1 MCVCVCVCVCVCAC
15 VLRAQVE
22 LNVRKRELD
31 SQMRHL
37 TDQTGLG
44 AKDYD
49 LLKRQLRK
57 KRINCESAKQLLPG
71 LETQLADHEM
81 HLRLVQD
88 DRSQRNKQNSKLRA
102 EVGRPDLT

>member
-1 MCVCVCVCVCVCAC
+1 MY
-15 VLRAQVE
+15 VLRAQMA
-22 LNVRKRELD
+22 LNLRKRELD

-37 TDQTGLG
+37 NDQTGLG
-44 AKDYD
+44 EKDYD

-88 DRSQRNKQNSKLRA
+88 DRSQRNKQNHKLRA
-102 EVGRPDLT
+102 EVRPDDESIMC